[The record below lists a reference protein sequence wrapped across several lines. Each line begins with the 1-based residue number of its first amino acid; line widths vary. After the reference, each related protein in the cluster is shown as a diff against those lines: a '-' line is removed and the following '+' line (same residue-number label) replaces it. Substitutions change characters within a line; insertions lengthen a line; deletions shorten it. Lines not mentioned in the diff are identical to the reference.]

1 VGLAILEGVG
11 ASAYLAAAA
20 DIANPDYLTVAS
32 STLTVGGHHSS
43 YLRASLSEVPTQLP
57 LVRSW
62 TLTKVNS
69 ASHPRCTSNLPANLT
84 TVHSLAIPFF
94 CLLLETNPLFTL
106 GIKAFPR
113 LAVSTTGPITTNS
126 TTILETSGYVLTDPG
141 DNSGGALFIT
151 GPIFVSATPVPGG
164 HNVAIPPGV
173 SGQPYV
179 VLTSCNEKERD
190 ETTAAGLAILEV
202 VSW

>member
-1 VGLAILEGVG
+1 MGLAILGGVG

-32 STLTVGGHHSS
+32 STLTVDGHHSS

-57 LVRSW
+57 LIRSW

-94 CLLLETNPLFTL
+94 ASFSKPTLSSPL
-106 GIKAFPR
+106 
-113 LAVSTTGPITTNS
+113 
-126 TTILETSGYVLTDPG
+126 
-141 DNSGGALFIT
+141 ALKLS
-151 GPIFVSATPVPGG
+151 PA
-164 HNVAIPPGV
+164 
-173 SGQPYV
+173 
-179 VLTSCNEKERD
+179 
-190 ETTAAGLAILEV
+190 
-202 VSW
+202 